1 MFGEDGT
8 DDARETWHDVCKCR
22 TTMSN
27 VHRALLDGKLFL
39 GSQFVLAGFLPL
51 AYWVL
56 SVSFIVSIFM
66 ALPILIITLMV
77 LQLKKM
83 CTEFLDMFFNNRQT
97 GAVVWLGNWID
108 KQIPT
113 AGKCIY
119 GTLFW
124 CAVPFLSFCNL
135 SAFVLYHKVCWCTT
149 QCVVG

>member
-1 MFGEDGT
+1 VQNYNVQCAPRIARWETIPWFSVRVGWLSPFGI
-8 DDARETWHDVCKCR
+8 
-22 TTMSN
+22 
-27 VHRALLDGKLFL
+27 L
-39 GSQFVLAGFLPL
+39 G
-51 AYWVL
+51 L

-83 CTEFLDMFFNNRQT
+83 CTEFLDKFFNNRQT

-124 CAVPFLSFCNL
+124 CAVPFLSFRNL